1 MNREN
6 KKVMVLGEEYTIE
19 YRRESEDPRLSDDCT
34 GYTDPSVRRIVI
46 GICEEALYNCEN
58 QEEMRRRTLRHELV
72 HAFAFESG
80 LDANSG
86 WAMDEEMT
94 AWVANQAPK
103 MLDVFHRADAI

>member
-1 MNREN
+1 MSQEN

-19 YRRESEDPRLSDDCT
+19 YRRESEDPRLSDDCA

-46 GICEEALYNCEN
+46 GICEEALDNCEN

-72 HAFAFESG
+72 HAFAIESG
-80 LDANSG
+80 LDNNSG

>member
-1 MNREN
+1 MGQEN

-19 YRRESEDPRLSDDCT
+19 YRRESEDPRLSDDCG

-46 GICEEALYNCEN
+46 GICEEAVDNCEN

-72 HAFAFESG
+72 HAFAIESG
-80 LDANSG
+80 LDNNSG

-103 MLDVFHRADAI
+103 MLDVFRRADAI